1 MRPFGYL
8 KLYLLTV
15 PVFLAIDMVWLG
27 FISREFYQQN
37 LGYILS
43 PTVNWPPAI
52 LFYLLFVAGIIY
64 FAVAPALAQR
74 SIWRALFNGLLFG
87 FFTYMTYDLTN
98 LATLPN
104 WPLNIVLADI
114 QWGMG
119 LCAGVAA
126 LSYLIGRR
134 LNGK

>member
-1 MRPFGYL
+1 MTATAYL

-15 PVFLAIDMVWLG
+15 PIFLAVDMVWLG
-27 FISREFYQQN
+27 VISRDFYRQH

-43 PTVNWPPAI
+43 PTVNWPAAI
-52 LFYLLFVAGIIY
+52 LFYLLFVVGILY
-64 FAVAPALAQR
+64 FAVAPALAQG
-74 SIWRALFNGLLFG
+74 SWRRAAQNGLLFG

-104 WPLNIVLADI
+104 WPLPIVLGDI
-114 QWGMG
+114 LWGMA

-134 LNGK
+134 LNGA